1 MTAVIYARY
10 SSDNQREESIEGQI
24 RECTAYAEKNGITV
38 VKHYIDRALSAKTD
52 NRPDFQQM
60 IKDSEKRLFDIVLV
74 WKLDRFA
81 RNRYDSAH
89 YEYQLERNHVKL
101 VSATEPISDSPAGIM
116 VKSML
121 TGMAEYYSAEL
132 SEKVV
137 RGMTEN
143 VLKGKYNGGT
153 IPIGFKVDEEKFF
166 QIDPLKAPFVVEAF
180 RRYNDGATMKE
191 LMNWLNDSGVTTN
204 RNQKFTY
211 NSVQTLLTNKRYI
224 GENHFKDIVMPDSI
238 PAIVDKDLFEEV
250 QLKIKKNSRA
260 PARHKAE
267 DDYLLTT
274 KLFCGMCGAMMFGEC
289 GTGRNKVVHHYY
301 KCATAKRFKTC
312 KKKTVRKEWLE
323 DLVIAETMKL
333 IQDDAVIDAIVAEV
347 MELQDQENTTL
358 PLLEKQ
364 MREVENG
371 IENMLNAI
379 QAGVLT
385 NSTKSRLEKLEA
397 QQKELEVRIA
407 EEKIARPR
415 LSENQVRF
423 WLTRFRKLDPNV
435 KSHRETLINTF
446 VNAVY
451 LYDEKVLIAFNYKDG
466 TKTITFDEI
475 AAKDA
480 PEGNGSDLGCF
491 APPKNL
497 SVYNTLRFLFCN
509 KAKLIGRV
517 DSNSC
522 GAVAEDSVKTA
533 QWAVFSSAARVIHPR
548 PPKSLNIYNTL
559 RFLFCDEIKLIER
572 VDSNSIDPPNS
583 PAGKKAPVQQR
594 RPLPAAETGR
604 SCWGC
609 GQQDA
614 RAAQGTMQPLRSA
627 TQVPFLRGSRHLPA
641 HILHLSL
648 TCDTIQVTETTQ
660 TEDFFYD
667 LRYPE
672 QPAQLSGR
680 KRQSGHR
687 DRVHHGAG
695 YHHPACRA
703 HPHRWGQGGGHRE
716 HRHAPDLRQ
725 GTVPA
730 ARQSHYAGD

>member
-180 RRYNDGATMKE
+180 QRYNDGATMKE

-451 LYDEKVLIAFNYKDG
+451 LYDEKVLITFNYKDG

-491 APPKNL
+491 APPRTPVSNGYR
-497 SVYNTLRFLFCN
+497 SFCFICL
-509 KAKLIGRV
+509 AK
-517 DSNSC
+517 
-522 GAVAEDSVKTA
+522 GAA
-533 QWAVFSSAARVIHPR
+533 
-548 PPKSLNIYNTL
+548 
-559 RFLFCDEIKLIER
+559 R

-614 RAAQGTMQPLRSA
+614 RAAQGTMQPLGAA
-627 TQVPFLRGSRHLPA
+627 TRVPFLRGSRHLPA